1 MSKAR
6 IRSFVNKLVAVVMT
20 VAMVGIYIPNVASA
34 AAITNRK
41 VVIGSSQFSALT
53 TYVFTFSVASGTSI
67 GSADFQACTTASGT
81 CTPAPGFSSS
91 AGPAT
96 LTSQPTGL
104 GSASGWTI
112 NTGTANDL
120 KISATAAAA
129 PGGTSTISF
138 TNVTNPSATNS
149 TFFLRITTY
158 TGTTGSSPWTG
169 AIDTGVVAASTAGQI
184 TVNATVDEALTFTL
198 SAATVNLGT
207 LTTSTTGKDG
217 TTTMVASTNGGTGY
231 SITYNGNAL
240 TSPSGPLNSYSNST
254 SAAGTPGFGFN
265 LMANTT
271 PSVGAAVSGGGSGAA
286 FGLYSSADHFTFVA
300 NGSDKIAS
308 ASAATNSN
316 TYTISYVANIGG
328 ATPAGLY
335 TTTLNYVAT
344 PNF

>member
-1 MSKAR
+1 MSKR
-6 IRSFVNKLVAVVMT
+6 NVRSFFNKIVSFVAIAALVAVYV
-20 VAMVGIYIPNVASA
+20 PNLASA

-41 VVIGSSQFSALT
+41 VVIGSSQLSALT
-53 TYVFTFSVASGTSI
+53 TYVFTFNVPSGTSV

-96 LTSQPTGL
+96 LTSQPTTL

-129 PGGTSTISF
+129 PGGTSTVSF
-138 TNVTNPSATNS
+138 TNVTNPSSANA
-149 TFFLRITTY
+149 TFFMRITTY

-169 AIDTGVVAASTAGQI
+169 VIDTGVVAAATAGQI
-184 TVNATVDEALTFTL
+184 TVTANVDESLTFTL
-198 SAATVNLGT
+198 SAATVALGT
-207 LTTSTTGKDG
+207 LTTGTTGKDG
-217 TTTMVASTNGGTGY
+217 TTTMVAATNGGTGY
-231 SITYNGNAL
+231 SITYTGNSL
-240 TSPSGPLNSYSNST
+240 TSPSGALPAYASSA
-254 SAAGTPGFGFN
+254 SAAGTAGFGFN
-265 LMANTT
+265 LMSNTT
-271 PSVGAAVSGGGSGAA
+271 PSVGTGVSGSGSGTA
-286 FGLYSSADHFTFVA
+286 FTGYGTANAFTF
-300 NGSDKIAS
+300 NSGDKIAS

-316 TYTISYVANIGG
+316 TYTVSYVANVAG
-328 ATPAGLY
+328 ATPAGSY